1 MFAEESNIDVNIS
14 VYNIKRRVASLPPIS
29 LDTFNHRVQP
39 RSDAVEE
46 ANQEVSEEETS
57 NETDQDVIS
66 PLQCLFCQ
74 QDSKGYDESLE
85 STLSHM
91 LTVHGLFIPQQ
102 KLISES
108 FLGYLATQIRVWH
121 ECLYCGTARD
131 STLAIQSHMRDRGH
145 CILNLE
151 REPELLDFW
160 ENKHGEEG
168 FGLTNEER
176 SKLKSSNVEA
186 QLSFGKVVASRHGPS
201 KRVQTARAR
210 DVRLA
215 LPAEVN
221 VSTQPESPKQQSH
234 RQLAR
239 RDEMSIQGV
248 DSQRRQALLVAE
260 KRSQKQEEVA
270 SRASEWSYS
279 RKANVQK
286 HDQTK
291 GPLSWAK
298 GGAHNLLPR

>member
-1 MFAEESNIDVNIS
+1 MDI
-14 VYNIKRRVASLPPIS
+14 
-29 LDTFNHRVQP
+29 FNHRVQP

-46 ANQEVSEEETS
+46 ANQEASEEETS

-85 STLSHM
+85 STLNHM
-91 LTVHGLFIPQQ
+91 LTAHGLFIPQQ
-102 KLISES
+102 KLISDMES

-121 ECLYCGTARD
+121 ECLYCGTTRD

-145 CILNLE
+145 CMLNLE

-160 ENKHGEEG
+160 ENEHGEEG

-176 SKLKSSNVEA
+176 LKLKSSNVEV
-186 QLSFGKVVASRHGPS
+186 QLSSGKVVASRHVPS
-201 KRVQTARAR
+201 KRVEAARVR

-215 LPAEVN
+215 LLAEVN
-221 VSTQPESPKQQSH
+221 VSTQPESPKQQSR

-239 RDEMSIQGV
+239 RDETSIQGV

-279 RKANVQK
+279 RKANRQK